1 MNQGESHDMAL
12 KLLALGHQRVQD
24 ESEADLAVIN
34 TCVVI
39 KPTETKIMR
48 RIRQLNQT
56 GMDLVIAGCLPAVAR
71 ADLASEFPDSILIS
85 PPEYGDFKE
94 LIMVKFGEGKGPM
107 PTLPDSTTIG
117 ILPISQGCLGN
128 CSYCLTKKARG
139 DLTSYPELV
148 ILDRLRTLLKN
159 GAREVQLTAQDTGCY
174 GLDIGSD
181 LGNLLST
188 VQAVDGDFMIRV
200 GMMNPD
206 SLNMVDGKVQTAWSG
221 DKVYKFLHLPVQS
234 GSDSVLKAMKR
245 GYGVRTFEAQ
255 VVSFRSHF
263 SRMSLSTDI
272 ITGFPGETDEDHR
285 ASVELIERVRPSIV
299 NVTRFSPRAGT
310 PAAKAKAQVPGWVSK
325 ERSREMTEVRFKMS
339 SEFYQQFLGEETTI
353 LLTEIGKGESLV
365 GRTIEYAPVA
375 ITAMAR
381 QLGER
386 VEVKVTGAAST
397 HLLGRVLR

>member
-1 MNQGESHDMAL
+1 MNHGESHDMAL
-12 KLLALGHQRVQD
+12 KLLALGHQRVED

-56 GMDLVIAGCLPAVAR
+56 GMGLVIAGCLPAVAR

-94 LIMVKFGEGKGPM
+94 MIMVKFGEGRGPM

-139 DLTSYPELV
+139 DLTSYPEVV
-148 ILDRLRTLLKN
+148 ILDKLRTLLKD

-206 SLNMVDGKVQTAWSG
+206 SLTMVDGKVQTAWSG

-255 VVSFRSHF
+255 VASFRSHF

-272 ITGFPGETDEDHR
+272 ITGFPGETEEDHR

-339 SEFYQQFLGEETTI
+339 SEFYQQFLGEETMI

>member
-1 MNQGESHDMAL
+1 
-12 KLLALGHQRVQD
+12 V
-24 ESEADLAVIN
+24 
-34 TCVVI
+34 
-39 KPTETKIMR
+39 
-48 RIRQLNQT
+48 
-56 GMDLVIAGCLPAVAR
+56 
-71 ADLASEFPDSILIS
+71 
-85 PPEYGDFKE
+85 
-94 LIMVKFGEGKGPM
+94 
-107 PTLPDSTTIG
+107 
-117 ILPISQGCLGN
+117 
-128 CSYCLTKKARG
+128 
-139 DLTSYPELV
+139 V
-148 ILDRLRTLLKN
+148 ILDKLRTLLKD

-206 SLNMVDGKVQTAWSG
+206 SLNMVDGKVQRAWSG

-255 VVSFRSHF
+255 VASFRSHF

-272 ITGFPGETDEDHR
+272 ITGFPGETEEDHR

-339 SEFYQQFLGEETTI
+339 SEFYQQFLGEETMI